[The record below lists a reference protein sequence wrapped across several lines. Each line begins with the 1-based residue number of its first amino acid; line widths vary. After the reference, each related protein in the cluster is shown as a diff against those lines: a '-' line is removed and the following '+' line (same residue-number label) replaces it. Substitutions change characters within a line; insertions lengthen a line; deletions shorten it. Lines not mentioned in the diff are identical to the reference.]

1 LSRKDFH
8 FPENGFRPIPNW
20 VFNIAI
26 DGKIDAFDCAIY
38 SVIANVSDTFK
49 WNLAGLVNRFKRRK
63 VESSIKRLLAAGLI
77 SVEKVSKTELK
88 YTAFDQDAY
97 KLKNA
102 TMAETY
108 IDYGGN
114 VHSTMAE
121 TYIPLCTKTPSKK
134 SIKNRIQEE
143 DGEAPPQ
150 ALPRADDSDALDALK
165 LINLWNYETAG
176 LLPKLNQ
183 LHLGRDSIDKI
194 SEQILITPDL
204 QTWKDVFGKLKKSDW
219 ARKTQINFLWTMK
232 PISRDKTLQGMYDN
246 APSHGGR
253 VLKKLTAENPDD
265 KL

>member
-1 LSRKDFH
+1 MSRKDFH
-8 FPENGFRPIPNW
+8 FPEDGFRPIPNW

-38 SVIANVSDTFK
+38 SVIANVSGAFN

-97 KLKNA
+97 KLKNT

-134 SIKNRIQEE
+134 SIKKRIQEE

-150 ALPRADDSDALDALK
+150 SLPRADDSDSLDAPK
-165 LINLWNYETAG
+165 LISLWNEETSG
-176 LLPKLNQ
+176 ILPEMNVL
-183 LHLGRDSIDKI
+183 KI
-194 SEQILITPDL
+194 SRQTYDNISDQLLITPDL

-219 ARKTQINFLWTMK
+219 ARKKKIPFLMTLK
-232 PISRDKTLQGMYDN
+232 PDFRDKVLSGLYDN
-246 APSHGGR
+246 ADSTIHHKQRITG
-253 VLKKLTAENPDD
+253 EIIDD
-265 KL
+265 GY